1 MKKSIITTFFLVK
14 SMLVVHRIVFEQI
27 GKNIYVNR
35 SLIAAI
41 EIYYKMNKHQI
52 VEPHPILPKP
62 LIAIHFIYPFTI

>member
-41 EIYYKMNKHQI
+41 ENI
-52 VEPHPILPKP
+52 
-62 LIAIHFIYPFTI
+62 